1 MRAHFAALGMG
12 SLGGGE
18 QSFDLVGKPFGHG
31 VESPRESPQRIRWDA
46 GRDDGWAGP
55 RKSGGRA
62 PGSPAAVY
70 HLPGI
75 AVTMWPKPSPGPWQG
90 PSKSLARAWQRRQAT
105 RPGKH
110 ATRRAMTEY
119 QRFQQALDSIGALAN
134 PAEAHGV
141 LIGMWIGGGPA
152 EESRWLAEL
161 VEEDQPPQAPP
172 TALSELYQRLV
183 EQVTTADN
191 LGLDLVLPD
200 EETSLKTQVEGLIDF
215 AQGVLYGYAIENG
228 PARRALGDDAREVF
242 DDLGDIAQLDPESV
256 KTEDDAFDIH
266 QIEEYLSSALLVMY
280 LQLHPPIP
288 ETAGSQR
295 LQ

>member
-1 MRAHFAALGMG
+1 
-12 SLGGGE
+12 
-18 QSFDLVGKPFGHG
+18 
-31 VESPRESPQRIRWDA
+31 
-46 GRDDGWAGP
+46 
-55 RKSGGRA
+55 
-62 PGSPAAVY
+62 
-70 HLPGI
+70 
-75 AVTMWPKPSPGPWQG
+75 
-90 PSKSLARAWQRRQAT
+90 
-105 RPGKH
+105 
-110 ATRRAMTEY
+110 MTEY

-161 VEEDQPPQAPP
+161 VEEDQPPQAAPA
-172 TALSELYQRLV
+172 ALSELYQRLV

>member
-1 MRAHFAALGMG
+1 
-12 SLGGGE
+12 
-18 QSFDLVGKPFGHG
+18 
-31 VESPRESPQRIRWDA
+31 
-46 GRDDGWAGP
+46 
-55 RKSGGRA
+55 
-62 PGSPAAVY
+62 
-70 HLPGI
+70 
-75 AVTMWPKPSPGPWQG
+75 
-90 PSKSLARAWQRRQAT
+90 
-105 RPGKH
+105 
-110 ATRRAMTEY
+110 MTEY
-119 QRFQQALDSIGALAN
+119 QRLQQALDSIGALAN

-172 TALSELYQRLV
+172 SALSELYQRLV

-200 EETSLKTQVEGLIDF
+200 EEASLKTQVEGLIDF

-228 PARRALGDDAREVF
+228 PARRALEDDAREVF